1 MRLRALV
8 RDPGW
13 LAVVLVCGAAFASI
27 ATMFASRLLIP
38 AERAVISTGD
48 WPWTAEGVAVQPVG
62 PGSPF
67 LPGDVV
73 VAVDGRPLASWAA
86 EAMSPPWLLGG
97 QALGPSVSVD
107 VVRAGV
113 PVTLTAPI
121 EPFPAD
127 RLGGAPLGLVVFG
140 ATALIL
146 ALVLIIRRPRA
157 MVLRLLIVAVSCDIA
172 DIVAWE
178 TGLQPTDLVA
188 RTPFLY
194 AFGLAAVFSLI
205 FWSSLIHLLS
215 TYPVRARWLVR
226 RPAAIV
232 FVYALPLAA
241 LAVGATLAALA
252 GGGVLL
258 WIDRL
263 GSLNAAL
270 VSAMIVA
277 ILVAI
282 VTGYRRTPAPRRSQ
296 VRLLAVTLFAAAAA
310 TLVLVSG
317 PIALGS
323 PPIVPRGTTA
333 LLALPVVAALALAV
347 IRDHLFQ
354 VDLILTSRAR
364 IVAAREAERLRLRR
378 ELHDGLG
385 PTLAA
390 LGLKVDAARDQAAA
404 GRAADVVPLLDE
416 IRGDVRGV
424 VAQIRGVSRELR
436 PPTIDSLGLVGG
448 LHQQIEALTAG
459 SQTIVALAAPD
470 LDELPPGVEVAAYRI
485 VIEAVSNIVRHAG
498 ATTASVRLE
507 IDDDVL
513 RIEVVDDGI
522 GIDESAIGVGT
533 RAMYERAA
541 EVGGELTV
549 ERGRHGG
556 TQVTALLPVR
566 GRTQPAAA
574 QAIPPIPP
582 TSPTSP
588 APPPVGPTVAPGTAG
603 RGLE

>member
-38 AERAVISTGD
+38 AERAVILTD
-48 WPWTAEGVAVQPVG
+48 AWPWTADGVAVQPLG
-62 PGSPF
+62 PDSQF
-67 LPGDVV
+67 QPGDVV
-73 VAVDGRPLASWAA
+73 VAIDGRSLSSWAA
-86 EAMSPPWLLGG
+86 EALSPPWFLGG

-107 VVRAGV
+107 VVRAGA
-113 PVTLTAPI
+113 PITLTAPI

-140 ATALIL
+140 ATALLL
-146 ALVLIIRRPRA
+146 ALVLIIRRPRSI
-157 MVLRLLIVAVSCDIA
+157 VLRLLIVAVSCDIA

-194 AFGLAAVFSLI
+194 AFGVAAVFSLV

-215 TYPVRARWLVR
+215 TYPVRVRWLVQ

-232 FVYALPLAA
+232 LVYALPLAG
-241 LAVGATLAALA
+241 LAVGATVAALA
-252 GGGVLL
+252 GGGILA

-263 GSLNAAL
+263 GSLNAAI
-270 VSAMIVA
+270 VSVMIVT

-282 VTGYRRTPAPRRSQ
+282 VAGYGRTPAPRRSQ
-296 VRLLAVTLFAAAAA
+296 VRILAVTLFVAAAAS
-310 TLVLVSG
+310 LVLVSL
-317 PIALGS
+317 PIALGN

-404 GRAADVVPLLDE
+404 GRAAEVVPLLDE
-416 IRGDVRGV
+416 IRGDVRRV
-424 VAQIRGVSRELR
+424 VAQIRGVSREMR

-448 LHQQIEALTAG
+448 LRQQIEALTAG
-459 SQTIVALAAPD
+459 SPTIVAVAAPD
-470 LDELPPGVEVAAYRI
+470 LAELPSGIEVAAYRI
-485 VIEAVSNIVRHAG
+485 VIEAVSNIVRHAA

-513 RIEVVDDGI
+513 RVEVVDDGI

-566 GRTQPAAA
+566 GGAQGAVAVARAATSA
-574 QAIPPIPP
+574 NPP
-582 TSPTSP
+582 T
-588 APPPVGPTVAPGTAG
+588 VGPTVAPGG
-603 RGLE
+603 VGPGLE